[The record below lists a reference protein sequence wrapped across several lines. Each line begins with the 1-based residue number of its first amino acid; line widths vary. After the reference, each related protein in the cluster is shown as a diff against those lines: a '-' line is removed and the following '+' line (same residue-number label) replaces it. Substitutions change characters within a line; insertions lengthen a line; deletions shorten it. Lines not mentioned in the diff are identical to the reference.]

1 MSKIPFL
8 GQLRARVDYKS
19 RNINS
24 KFFNWVFRVKSKP
37 ITVSDKPA
45 LVFSPHQDDETI
57 GCGGMIA
64 LKRAQGI
71 PVKVVFLTDGR
82 YGRPESI
89 KPEEIIQVR
98 QQEAISALDNLGVE
112 QSEAHFLGHT
122 DGSLAQLNNHQRQ
135 QLIDD
140 LVALLKSFQPGEVYV
155 PHSKDG
161 HPDHE
166 STYEVVQAAIAQSG
180 IQVELLQYPIW
191 IFWYNLLPF
200 QLYLQ
205 YIAHSYR
212 LCIDSVHEQKKQ
224 AISHYKT
231 QVPSLPTGLLTSFFY
246 PYEIFIKN

>member
-1 MSKIPFL
+1 MLKILPEKI
-8 GQLRARVDYKS
+8 RARVNYKV

-37 ITVSDKPA
+37 LTISEKAA
-45 LVFSPHQDDETI
+45 LVFAPHQDDETI

-64 LKRAQGI
+64 LKRVQGI

-98 QQEAISALDNLGVE
+98 QQEALSALENLGVK
-112 QSEAHFLGHT
+112 QSETHFLGLT
-122 DGSLAQLNNHQRQ
+122 DGSLAQLNSDQRQ
-135 QLIDD
+135 QLIAH
-140 LVALLKSFQPGEVYV
+140 LVTLLKSFEPGEVYV

-166 STYEVVQAAIAQSG
+166 STYELVHTAIAQSG

-191 IFWYNLLPF
+191 VFWYHILPLP
-200 QLYLQ
+200 LYWQ
-205 YIAHSYR
+205 HRATAYR
-212 LCIDSVHEQKKQ
+212 VCIDSVHEQKKQ

-231 QVPSLPTGLLTSFFY
+231 QVPHLPTGLLTSFFS